1 MKSRRLFLLKRS
13 AGAVRA
19 ALATA
24 ALAVSLHAGAAHA
37 QFTGAAG
44 NVSIKLTVPAGVT
57 KMQTVLTFTARGLA
71 SGWASSAP
79 FAELAKK
86 INAGIAVV
94 SGGDDLNDNS
104 YPGRCKSGEFNNVP
118 MAFEKLATAANH
130 PELAHIPLIGL
141 GHSHGG
147 DYWNWFNACH
157 PERMVMVFVHAS
169 GGVNYSA
176 ASLKVPVFYTLG
188 TGDLIENGSKK
199 TRAGMFVNR
208 AKGAPM
214 SMVIGEGGHDSQFGA
229 EEYAMVTALIEGIF
243 KMRVPADADSAKGD
257 VLLNDIVEGENTWVG
272 DLYTKEI
279 STYAAF
285 KGNKALTT
293 FLPTEA
299 LANMW
304 KTNGPPLPKSIVLPS
319 DTCSWC
325 GTPKDEPAAK
335 PGGVAPPPS
344 SPADAGSSTPPE
356 ADASAP
362 PATDTGGSSGSAS
375 GGSSGSSSS
384 SGGSSG
390 GSSTGGSS
398 GSSSTG
404 GSSGGSNTGGSKPA
418 ASGGS
423 SGNSSDDTGSSP
435 SGCNFGAVSGDGA
448 ATLVLVMAGLGIVA
462 NNSRR
467 RRRR

>member
-1 MKSRRLFLLKRS
+1 MMKSRRRFSLN
-13 AGAVRA
+13 ARA
-19 ALATA
+19 AVVTA
-24 ALAVSLHAGAAHA
+24 ALAVSFHSGAAQA

-71 SGWASSAP
+71 SGWASSAS
-79 FAELAKK
+79 FQELAKK
-86 INAGIAVV
+86 INAGIAIV

-176 ASLKVPVFYTLG
+176 GALKTPVFYTLG

-214 SMVIGEGGHDSQFGA
+214 SMVIGEGGHDTQFGA
-229 EEYAMVTALIEGIF
+229 DEYAMVTALIEGIF
-243 KMRVPADADSAKGD
+243 KMRVPSDADSAKGD

-325 GTPKDEPAAK
+325 GTPKDEAAAK
-335 PGGVAPPPS
+335 PGGTAPPPA
-344 SPADAGSSTPPE
+344 SPADAGASTPPE
-356 ADASAP
+356 ADAGAP
-362 PATDTGGSSGSAS
+362 PSSD
-375 GGSSGSSSS
+375 
-384 SGGSSG
+384 
-390 GSSTGGSS
+390 TGGSS
-398 GSSSTG
+398 GSSSGGASGSNSG
-404 GSSGGSNTGGSKPA
+404 GSSGGSNTGGSTGSSSGGSSGDSNTGGSKPA

-423 SGNSSDDTGSSP
+423 SGGSGDDTSGSSP
-435 SGCNFGAVSGDGA
+435 SGCNFGGVSGDGA
-448 ATLVLVMAGLGIVA
+448 ATLVLVLAGLGIVA

-467 RRRR
+467 RRR